1 MLFGNVLRRRF
12 ILFFYQEEKI
22 IFVYCTTMQEIVRQI
37 DDAYKA
43 FRAEKKAPTTKT
55 ASTKAQA
62 AAIHG
67 DIVDEL
73 AKVRGNIEL
82 FRAML
87 RRVTVPPTWRKEA
100 ERALRKME
108 TLKDE
113 WSRAEKRWRPH
124 PIGTKSIYPG
134 STRSNTGVRLNSAVI
149 RLFKQLQT
157 RYETKTRNVA
167 ASIKVNNT
175 PVKANTKN
183 LGTSPATMFGYVQK
197 AWDAYTA
204 RRRRATV
211 NASRTNAART
221 IEKELG
227 TLKLNLV
234 LFKAVRDRARAS
246 TGSKTL
252 ATYVKRVIDMYSTY
266 IKQYEDAYAKAKRGQ
281 NPPLS
286 LMSSDAFEFSKQAVR
301 FIHFASASLGGAAL
315 PFKTQKRRRTLSP
328 GEVLNQYGISA
339 ATVINME
346 NQLNQLQQRALAMQQ
361 NVMNKNLNLQKARRQ
376 LQTRQQTIDDLSAQL
391 MTVHDAWQECERQK
405 RTLQA
410 FNSK

>member
-1 MLFGNVLRRRF
+1 
-12 ILFFYQEEKI
+12 
-22 IFVYCTTMQEIVRQI
+22 MQGIVRQI

-43 FRAEKKAPTTKT
+43 FRAEKKTPTTKT

-82 FRAML
+82 FRAMV
-87 RRVTVPPTWRKEA
+87 RRVTVPPTWRKESD
-100 ERALRKME
+100 RALRKME
-108 TLKDE
+108 SLKDE

-124 PIGTKSIYPG
+124 TAGTKSIYPG
-134 STRSNTGVRLNSAVI
+134 SNRSNTGVRLNAAVI
-149 RLFKQLQT
+149 RLFKELQI

-183 LGTSPATMFGYVQK
+183 LGTSPATMFGYVAT
-197 AWDAYTA
+197 AWNAYTA
-204 RRRRATV
+204 RRRRSTV
-211 NASRTNAART
+211 NASKTNAART

-234 LFKAVRDRARAS
+234 LFKSVRDRARAS
-246 TGSKTL
+246 GPKTL

-266 IKQYEDAYAKAKRGQ
+266 IKHYEDAYAKAKRGQ

-301 FIHFASASLGGAAL
+301 FIHYASASLGGATL
-315 PFKTQKRRRTLSP
+315 PFTTQKRHRTLSP
-328 GEVLNQYGISA
+328 GEVLNQYGISVG
-339 ATVINME
+339 TVVNME
-346 NQLNQLQQRALAMQQ
+346 NQLNALKQRAFEMQR

-376 LQTRQQTIDDLSAQL
+376 LQTRQQTIDDLSSQL
-391 MTVHDAWQECERQK
+391 MTVHDAWHECESQK

-410 FNSK
+410 FNGPKT